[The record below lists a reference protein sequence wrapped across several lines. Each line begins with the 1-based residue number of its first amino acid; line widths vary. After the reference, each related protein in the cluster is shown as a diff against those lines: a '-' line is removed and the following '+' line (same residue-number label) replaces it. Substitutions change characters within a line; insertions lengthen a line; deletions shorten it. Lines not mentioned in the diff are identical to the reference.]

1 MLAWPGIKFSWPD
14 PCSTRWLYLGGVLS
28 ESVGAQ
34 EEQESWCCPRCWP
47 KAQPVCWKD
56 IISSNQLPSCRDP
69 FPQNDDQIAGFCIL
83 GLSDLVLLRAFTNV
97 RFLIFRF
104 RTTFHGRSD
113 RINLIKKYY
122 EFPERAGFFRD
133 LLQRND
139 SGLERI

>member
-1 MLAWPGIKFSWPD
+1 
-14 PCSTRWLYLGGVLS
+14 
-28 ESVGAQ
+28 
-34 EEQESWCCPRCWP
+34 
-47 KAQPVCWKD
+47 
-56 IISSNQLPSCRDP
+56 
-69 FPQNDDQIAGFCIL
+69 
-83 GLSDLVLLRAFTNV
+83 VLLRAFTNV

-113 RINLIKKYY
+113 RINLIKKYF